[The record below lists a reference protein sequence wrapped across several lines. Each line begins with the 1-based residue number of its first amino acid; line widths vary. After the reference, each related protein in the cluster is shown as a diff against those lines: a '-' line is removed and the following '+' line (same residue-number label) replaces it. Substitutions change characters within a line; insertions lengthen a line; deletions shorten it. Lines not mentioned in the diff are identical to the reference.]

1 MSFVR
6 TDDDLDFV
14 EIKIERGVVCAWHRR
29 SATSIVEVRAVLEA
43 IDDAL
48 SSSGSELLM
57 IDSRDADRTLE
68 AVETEIWDWVSGHR
82 GIRKVA
88 TLMRSKRLSKKV
100 RVTAIGNGVRLKT
113 FADDEDARR
122 WLLEA

>member
-1 MSFVR
+1 MR
-6 TDDDLDFV
+6 TGDELDFI
-14 EIKIERGVVCAWHRR
+14 EIKIERGVVCAWHKR
-29 SATSIVEVRAVLEA
+29 SATSVVEVRGVLDA
-43 IDDAL
+43 IDSAL

-57 IDSRDADRTLE
+57 LDSRDADRTLE
-68 AVETEIWDWVSGHR
+68 AIEAEIWDWLSGHR

-88 TLMRSKRLSKKV
+88 TLMRSKSLSKKV

-113 FADDEDARR
+113 FADDEEARQ